1 MKNRRTARWVKG
13 VAVSAVSAVVC
24 YGIWTSC
31 REWAFGAAAADPDA
45 LFGGGFLE
53 LLLAG
58 FAGVMSMP
66 LLLWAG
72 MRVLRER
79 GNHLL
84 VIVAT
89 MTWIFLGG
97 HVVEEDTGAVPTAV
111 FLALFAA
118 FGGLLSAVRTQG
130 E

>member
-1 MKNRRTARWVKG
+1 MTNRRTARWVKG
-13 VAVSAVSAVVC
+13 VAVSAVSAVGC
-24 YGIWTSC
+24 YEIWTSC
-31 REWAFGAAAADPDA
+31 REWAFGVAAADQDA
-45 LFGGGFLE
+45 LLGGGFLE

-58 FAGVMSMP
+58 VAGVLSMP

-84 VIVAT
+84 VMIGA

-97 HVVEEDTGAVPTAV
+97 HVVEDGVGTVPVAG
-111 FLALFAA
+111 FLTLFAA
-118 FGGLLSAVRTQG
+118 LGGLLSWVRTQA